1 MQGGRNNPFV
11 VPPSYDC
18 WAPWIG
24 VNTRKSEMVLNTE
37 FAKIQKT
44 RPCDML
50 DLHITEERL
59 GDELFKMKVRS

>member
-44 RPCDML
+44 KPCDML
-50 DLHITEERL
+50 DLHITQV
-59 GDELFKMKVRS
+59 KSS

>member
-1 MQGGRNNPFV
+1 MQGGRNNPFI

-37 FAKIQKT
+37 FAKVQKT
-44 RPCDML
+44 KPCDTL
-50 DLHITEERL
+50 DLGITEEQL